1 MREEGMTVPRAL
13 ARNRTV
19 NRPADPPNPMA
30 WLPVAAVLLG
40 TGWGAQQ
47 FTPML
52 LVYSRTL
59 GLSTGTLEALFGVYA
74 LSLIPGLLLC
84 GPVSDARGRRRVVV
98 PAAAISL
105 ASSVLLAAAGHHVAL
120 LFAGRLLAGLSSGA
134 VFGAGTAWLREVS
147 RPPWGTAGDAGA
159 ARRAVIAMTAGF
171 AAGPLVAGL
180 LAQWAPAPGVTPY
193 LPHIALMAVVL
204 VLLRTA
210 PETVPGGARRPL
222 RLVPPGLRSTRF
234 RTVVAPMAPWVF
246 AAPAIAFAL
255 LPSVVGA
262 AHAADGI
269 ALSAAV
275 TALTALAGVLVQ
287 PLARRLDARGR
298 GNRAATAGLLVLAAA
313 LLLGAVTA
321 ASHQVWLL
329 VPGAVL
335 FGSAYGLCLVAG
347 LIEVHH
353 VAGRDGLAG
362 LTAAYYTLAYLGF
375 AVPSL
380 LALAAHLA
388 SYAILLVITAA
399 LALTT
404 AALVTHCAGG
414 GRRPGAGAKRG
425 GGKSRARWQKPKN
438 MPNAWRSA
446 TGYRAPDRDR
456 GQFCHGGPGD
466 EVHRGRGR

>member
-1 MREEGMTVPRAL
+1 MPVVRAL
-13 ARNRTV
+13 SGHGTA
-19 NRPADPPNPMA
+19 NRPADPAHPRA

-59 GLSTGTLEALFGVYA
+59 GLSTGTLEAMFGVYA

-84 GPVSDARGRRRVVV
+84 GPMSDAWGRRRIVV
-98 PAAAISL
+98 PAAAVSL
-105 ASSVLLAAAGHHVAL
+105 ASSVVLAAAGHHVAL
-120 LFAGRLLAGLSSGA
+120 LFAGRLLAGVSSGA

-147 RPPWGTAGDAGA
+147 RPPWGTASDATA

-180 LAQWAPAPGVTPY
+180 LAQWAPDQAATAY
-193 LPHIALMAVVL
+193 LPHIALMALVL

-222 RLVPPGLRSTRF
+222 RLVAPGLRSIRF
-234 RTVVAPMAPWVF
+234 RAVVAPMAPWVF

-262 AHAADGI
+262 ARAADGI

-287 PLARRLDARGR
+287 PLARRLDEGGR
-298 GNRAATAGLLVLAAA
+298 GNRAATAGLLVLFAA
-313 LLLGAVTA
+313 LLLASVA
-321 ASHQVWLL
+321 AADRQVWLL

-347 LIEVHH
+347 LIEVHRI
-353 VAGRDGLAG
+353 AGAEGLAA

-380 LALAAHLA
+380 LVLASSLA
-388 SYAILLVITAA
+388 SYAILLAITAA
-399 LALTT
+399 LVLAT
-404 AALVTHCAGG
+404 
-414 GRRPGAGAKRG
+414 AGAVT
-425 GGKSRARWQKPKN
+425 
-438 MPNAWRSA
+438 RSA
-446 TGYRAPDRDR
+446 LAKV
-456 GQFCHGGPGD
+456 Q
-466 EVHRGRGR
+466 ENS